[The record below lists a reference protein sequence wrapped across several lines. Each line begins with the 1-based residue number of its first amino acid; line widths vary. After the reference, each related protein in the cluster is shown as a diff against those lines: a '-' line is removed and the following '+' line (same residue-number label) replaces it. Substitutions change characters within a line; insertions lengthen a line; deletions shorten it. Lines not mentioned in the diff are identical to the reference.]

1 MSNST
6 SPSSVTVPTL
16 AELAQQVRTSHA
28 AVQAAGATVLH
39 HVFSAGE
46 TLLEIQRRG
55 VPVCIAA
62 IETS

>member
-16 AELAQQVRTSHA
+16 AELAQQIRTSHA

-39 HVFSAGE
+39 HVFSAGGQSKR
-46 TLLEIQRRG
+46 LAVSHLR
-55 VPVCIAA
+55 
-62 IETS
+62 TS